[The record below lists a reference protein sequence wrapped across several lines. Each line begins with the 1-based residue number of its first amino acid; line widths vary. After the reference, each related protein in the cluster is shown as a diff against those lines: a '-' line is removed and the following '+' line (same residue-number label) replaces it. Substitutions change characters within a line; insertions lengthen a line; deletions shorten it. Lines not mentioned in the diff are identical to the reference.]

1 MHPIRHFR
9 GEGVRGFPIIS
20 SQKGLYDA
28 EILGLTNLP
37 PRDSLS
43 CHLLEAFLEIH
54 QAKGWKMVKT
64 WPAGCVLPFCQ
75 EMVHEKP
82 WKAIIFCW
90 KKLSLDDEGW
100 TFTYFVWRANLQLRK
115 RKPQG
120 DLPHVTWDRRLIL
133 YERPGAQPLLCS
145 STRDALEARYGTIW
159 QLPCVKQQLWRLWMQ
174 NHSYM
179 NFEVTGK
186 VWWLHSTLLPIQGR
200 CPR

>member
-1 MHPIRHFR
+1 MW
-9 GEGVRGFPIIS
+9 GFFPSFQARKAFICF
-20 SQKGLYDA
+20 YDA
-28 EILGLTNLP
+28 AILDFNSARFSQLP
-37 PRDSLS
+37 PSWGISRNTSGRRVKNGENLTGRL
-43 CHLLEAFLEIH
+43 CVAFLPRD
-54 QAKGWKMVKT
+54 G
-64 WPAGCVLPFCQ
+64 
-75 EMVHEKP
+75 P

-90 KKLSLDDEGW
+90 KKLSLDDQGW
-100 TFTYFVWRANLQLRK
+100 IFTSLAWRANLQLRK

-120 DLPHVTWDRRLIL
+120 DLPHVTWDRWLIL

-159 QLPCVKQQLWRLWMQ
+159 QLPCVKQQLWRLWMH